1 MGMKVTGK
9 RGLSNSSQEDE
20 VEKRV
25 KVKTTDTDSP
35 ARVNKLKLL
44 RGKALLKPSKLTS
57 PTLPLSNLTNSPIKT
72 KTPLKKPDEGV
83 EESVDPEGTG
93 VLTKAGMMLR
103 SRGEKPK
110 RNAEECKQQ

>member
-1 MGMKVTGK
+1 MG
-9 RGLSNSSQEDE
+9 

-44 RGKALLKPSKLTS
+44 RGKALLKPSKLDGQTS